1 MDALIKP
8 RTFTTHKDLAK
19 VSPTVVVRDITK
31 TYIVRGAESSSTSRK
46 VFRRRAMPV
55 HALKGVSFVAT
66 EGESIGILGSNGS
79 GKSTLLRLI
88 AGGESPTS
96 GDLRVMA
103 EPILLGISAAL
114 QPELSGR
121 RNVELGCLAMGM
133 TPAETRKLYEPIVE
147 LSGIGDAIYRPM
159 KTYSSGMAAR
169 LRFAIA
175 TAVDPEI
182 LLIDEALSAGD
193 AAFEERATQ
202 RMNELLSKA
211 GTMFLVSHSAQTIQ
225 KMCSRAIWL
234 HEGRIIADGEAED
247 VAVQYRVWAWRMA
260 KDREDEAKVILDGVI
275 SRYRKP
281 LITLNTDQDTDVRE
295 RHRHNVR

>member
-19 VSPTVVVRDITK
+19 VRPTVVARNITK
-31 TYIVRGAESSSTSRK
+31 TYIVRGAESSDSTRRI
-46 VFRRRAMPV
+46 FRRSMPL
-55 HALKGVSFVAT
+55 HALRGLTFVAK

-79 GKSTLLRLI
+79 GRSTLLRLI

-96 GDLRVMA
+96 GDLRVTA

-133 TPAETRKLYEPIVE
+133 TLAETRELYDPIVK

-159 KTYSSGMAAR
+159 KTYSAGMAAR
-169 LRFAIA
+169 LKFAIA
-175 TAVDPEI
+175 TAVNPEI

-193 AAFEERATQ
+193 AAFEERT
-202 RMNELLSKA
+202 
-211 GTMFLVSHSAQTIQ
+211 
-225 KMCSRAIWL
+225 IWL
-234 HEGRIIADGEAED
+234 HEGRIIADGTAED
-247 VAVQYRVWAWRMA
+247 VAV
-260 KDREDEAKVILDGVI
+260 
-275 SRYRKP
+275 
-281 LITLNTDQDTDVRE
+281 
-295 RHRHNVR
+295 